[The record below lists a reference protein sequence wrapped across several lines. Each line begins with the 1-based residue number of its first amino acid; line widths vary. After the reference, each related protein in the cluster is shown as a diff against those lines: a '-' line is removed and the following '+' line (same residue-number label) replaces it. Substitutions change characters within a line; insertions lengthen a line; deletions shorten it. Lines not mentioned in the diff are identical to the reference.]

1 LKKQIALVH
10 LMEAEAEVEMETEV
24 EMEADME
31 VDTDMEMDMEV
42 EMEMDMEV
50 EMKVDNDFLSK
61 NSTYSSGGSGVG
73 QIKVFLTIKMVQD
86 FIKLESRKKILN
98 KN

>member
-1 LKKQIALVH
+1 
-10 LMEAEAEVEMETEV
+10 MEAEAEVEMETEV

-31 VDTDMEMDMEV
+31 VETDTDMEMDMEV